1 MTSDWIKS
9 PRGGVAILT
18 RLLSLVVC
26 VVQRIGDD
34 FLTDLHQLKKILQ
47 FVDDEAFIRDVS
59 RVKQVAVCLNH
70 LSV

>member
-1 MTSDWIKS
+1 M
-9 PRGGVAILT
+9 RGRGHPDTPALIGCL
-18 RLLSLVVC
+18 C
-26 VVQRIGDD
+26 VQRIGDD

-70 LSV
+70 PSV